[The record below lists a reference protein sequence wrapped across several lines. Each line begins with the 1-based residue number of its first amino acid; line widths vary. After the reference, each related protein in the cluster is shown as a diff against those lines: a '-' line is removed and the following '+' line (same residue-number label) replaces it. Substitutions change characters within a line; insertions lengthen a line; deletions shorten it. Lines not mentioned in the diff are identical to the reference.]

1 MKKVS
6 SSMFS
11 PCILFEDKSFLK
23 PIDFYCLK
31 PAQYPYYKEYE
42 LISSA
47 LDEFYKAKDTYERL
61 GQRKGDVVRV
71 IKNSI
76 ERCRKKISIQQDK
89 LRETSDR
96 EQLKLF
102 GELITANIYCIANGT
117 SKATVVNYYSNNC
130 ETIDIPMDEHKS
142 PQENAQKYFKQY
154 SKAKS
159 TYINTTKQL
168 EDSLNE
174 LNYLESVSTM
184 LDNCSSSLEIEEIR
198 QELIDQGYM
207 RASAKNSKKKK
218 DKPSMPIEFI
228 SSDGFKIF
236 VGKNNKQN
244 DMLTLKLAK
253 SNDLWLHTKNIHG
266 SHVIIQTER
275 RDVPDS
281 TLLEAATLAA
291 YHSSAKMSANV
302 PVDYT
307 VVKNV
312 KKPSGAKPG
321 MVIYENFKTINVT
334 PAQEKIMAIQ
344 RK

>member
-1 MKKVS
+1 
-6 SSMFS
+6 
-11 PCILFEDKSFLK
+11 
-23 PIDFYCLK
+23 
-31 PAQYPYYKEYE
+31 
-42 LISSA
+42 
-47 LDEFYKAKDTYERL
+47 
-61 GQRKGDVVRV
+61 
-71 IKNSI
+71 
-76 ERCRKKISIQQDK
+76 
-89 LRETSDR
+89 
-96 EQLKLF
+96 
-102 GELITANIYCIANGT
+102 
-117 SKATVVNYYSNNC
+117 
-130 ETIDIPMDEHKS
+130 
-142 PQENAQKYFKQY
+142 
-154 SKAKS
+154 
-159 TYINTTKQL
+159 
-168 EDSLNE
+168 
-174 LNYLESVSTM
+174 
-184 LDNCSSSLEIEEIR
+184 
-198 QELIDQGYM
+198 
-207 RASAKNSKKKK
+207 
-218 DKPSMPIEFI
+218 MPIEFI